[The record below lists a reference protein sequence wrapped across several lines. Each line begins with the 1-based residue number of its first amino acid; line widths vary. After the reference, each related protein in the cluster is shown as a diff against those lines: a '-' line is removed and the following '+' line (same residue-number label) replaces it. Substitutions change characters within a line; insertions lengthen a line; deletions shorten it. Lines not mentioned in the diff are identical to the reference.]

1 MFARRA
7 ALGASSTRSLVARS
21 FSASHP
27 ARTQPTRPLDP
38 QPTPSTSSSN
48 STTHFGYRD
57 VPEPEKE
64 NLVRG
69 VFSSVASS
77 YDVMNDAMSFGIHRL
92 WKDHYVSKL
101 DPQGGLKCLDVAGG
115 TGDIAMRILDHA
127 RTKYGDRNTSVA
139 MLDINP
145 EMLQEGKKRFAQTM
159 YHNTPQVSFHLG
171 NAEHL
176 SDFADNT
183 FDQYTIAFGIRNCT
197 HVDRVLKEAH
207 RVLKPGGVFS
217 CLEFSHVENPILAK
231 AYDLWSFQVIPPLG
245 HILASDR
252 DSYQYLVESIR
263 KFPKAQ
269 RFADM
274 IREAGFTV
282 LQEEQWEPLTFGV
295 ACIHT
300 GVKL

>member
-1 MFARRA
+1 MARIERQWLRPGKHANGHGDGDSPSKRLIRGRDEQRQRQRQSQRPSQNMLARTATRA
-7 ALGASSTRSLVARS
+7 SRSLAHRA
-21 FSASHP
+21 FSAS
-27 ARTQPTRPLDP
+27 ATALTRSP
-38 QPTPSTSSSN
+38 PSN
-48 STTHFGYRD
+48 PPPPHDSTTHFGFRN

-127 RTKYGDRNTSVA
+127 RTKHGDRDTSVA

-245 HILASDR
+245 HILA
-252 DSYQYLVESIR
+252 
-263 KFPKAQ
+263 
-269 RFADM
+269 
-274 IREAGFTV
+274 
-282 LQEEQWEPLTFGV
+282 
-295 ACIHT
+295 
-300 GVKL
+300 